1 MPDVKRWTSTII
13 VQWRP
18 MLTFTRRRLELLDWF
33 EANCDLVAFTDA
45 PDHVGVAI
53 GTEAQRI
60 RLSRS
65 HLRIEL
71 RAPDADLAQLK
82 TALDKALETFAGQD
96 PLPAMYMGV
105 WTSAILE
112 QSYDEARRQL
122 ARAGMLEPLLPAGMR
137 AVDCAILTDFESE
150 VGASKA
156 EYGVVEAEEL
166 RERLTNPTGRIASL
180 VGLERP
186 EYVPEVN
193 ELDEVSLYVESFCVP
208 AIAEPVTNFDEVQTV
223 VRNVEDSLG
232 QLAYALSR
240 AV

>member
-1 MPDVKRWTSTII
+1 
-13 VQWRP
+13 

-33 EANCDLVAFTDA
+33 EANCEVVAFTDA

-71 RAPDADLAQLK
+71 RAPDADLAQLEP
-82 TALDKALETFAGQD
+82 ALDKALETFAGQD

-105 WTSAILE
+105 WTSAILGH
-112 QSYDEARRQL
+112 SYDEARRQL
-122 ARAGMLEPLLPAGMR
+122 ARAGMPAAPLLPAGMR

-150 VGASKA
+150 VGAGKA
-156 EYGVVEAEEL
+156 EYGVVGAEEL
-166 RERLTNPTGRIASL
+166 RDRLADPTQGRMAAL

-186 EYVPEVN
+186 EYVPAVN
-193 ELDEVSLYVESFCVP
+193 ELDEVSLYVESSCVP
-208 AIAEPVTNFDEVQTV
+208 GAAEPVTSFDEVQTV
-223 VRNVEDSLG
+223 VRNVEDNLG

-240 AV
+240 AI